1 MDKKTRMQ
9 FECESDDRAPTKK
22 YDFDGIYDRR
32 ATHSVK
38 WNVGENELPMWIA
51 DMDFMT
57 APAIREAVVRRAQM
71 GIFGYTD
78 IPDEWYDAIT
88 DWWKNRHSFE
98 MKKEW
103 LCFCTGV
110 IPAITSAVK
119 RLSNHGDNVVVQTPV
134 YDIFFH
140 SVENSGRHVLE
151 SKLKYDGENYSVDYA
166 DLEKKL
172 SERDTTLMILCNPH
186 NPVGKVWTR
195 AELQKVGELC
205 AKYGVTVI
213 SDEIH
218 CDLTDPGVEYTPFA
232 SASEVCR
239 DNSVTCVAA
248 SKAFNL
254 AGLQAAATVIP
265 NPTLRNKIVRGLN
278 SDEVAETNC
287 FGAIATIAAFREGGE
302 WLDELRE
309 YVGENKRLVK
319 QGIRL
324 KLPQLR
330 VVEGPASY
338 LLWIDCGKITDDA
351 QELEEFIR
359 RETGLYLTAGGQ
371 YRGNGK
377 TFVRMNLA
385 CQRARAEDG
394 LERLI
399 KGVTAYAA
407 KK

>member
-1 MDKKTRMQ
+1 MAGK
-9 FECESDDRAPTKK
+9 EKK

-32 ATHSVK
+32 ASHSLK
-38 WNVGENELPMWIA
+38 WEVGENELPMWIA

-57 APAIREAVVRRAQM
+57 APEIHAAVLRRAQM
-71 GIFGYTD
+71 GIFGYTTV
-78 IPDEWYDAIT
+78 PDEWYDAIIG
-88 DWWKNRHSFE
+88 WWKNRHAFGI
-98 MKKEW
+98 KKEW

-119 RLSNHGDNVVVQTPV
+119 RLSNHGDSVVVQTPV

-151 SKLKYDGENYSVDYA
+151 NRLLYRDGKYSIDFD

-186 NPVGKVWTR
+186 NPTGKIWTK
-195 AELQKVGELC
+195 AELKRIGDLC
-205 AKYGVTVI
+205 AKYGVAVI

-218 CDLTDPGVEYTPFA
+218 CDLTDIGEEYTPFA
-232 SASEVCR
+232 SVSEACR
-239 DNSVTCVAA
+239 ENSVTCVAA

-254 AGLQAAATVIP
+254 AGLQAAATVTP
-265 NPTLRNKIVRGLN
+265 NTSLRNKVVRGLN

-302 WLDELRE
+302 WLDGLRE
-309 YVGENKRLVK
+309 YIGKNKRLVTDTV
-319 QGIRL
+319 RE
-324 KLPQLR
+324 KLPQIHI
-330 VVEGPASY
+330 VESNASY
-338 LLWIDCGKITDDA
+338 LLWIDCGSITDDA
-351 QELEEFIR
+351 GELEEFIR
-359 RETGLYLTAGGQ
+359 RETGLFLTAGGQ

-377 TFVRMNLA
+377 TFLRMNLA
-385 CQRARAEDG
+385 CPRARVEDG

-399 KGVTAYAA
+399 RGVTAYCDRA
-407 KK
+407 KNTK